1 MMRLTFPP
9 LLTEEEL
16 HTVAHT
22 IAEVEAKT
30 SGEIRVSIR
39 RRRGWRERKLSI
51 AGLALREFHHL
62 GMNKTKDK
70 TGVLLFIC
78 VADRAFHIVGDEGIH
93 KKVPDTF
100 WESLADT
107 MGGHFKDGK
116 FCHGICSMIK
126 EIGAVLEKE
135 FPSHGKN
142 PDELPNDVV
151 VS

>member
-1 MMRLTFPP
+1 MHISSPP

-16 HTVAHT
+16 RT
-22 IAEVEAKT
+22 IARTISEAEGKT

-39 RRRGWRERKLSI
+39 RRRGWRDRKFSI
-51 AGLALREFHHL
+51 AELALREFHHL
-62 GMNKTKDK
+62 GMNKTEEK

-93 KKVPDTF
+93 KKVPDKF
-100 WESLADT
+100 WDSLADT
-107 MGGHFKDGK
+107 MSSHFKDGK

-126 EIGAVLEKE
+126 EIGAVLQKE
-135 FPSHGKN
+135 FPARGSN
-142 PDELPNDVV
+142 PNELPDDVV